1 MYIRILPQ
9 AMLANPNILDQE
21 LCDLLK
27 EGNEKA
33 FAEIFRRYQVPLFDF
48 AYKRIRDK
56 DEAKDIVQE
65 IFVKL
70 WNNRTEIQI
79 KTSLRSYLYRCVLN
93 GVLNVLSRQVIREE
107 HVHSLQ
113 QLIEEHTQ
121 EADYHIREADME
133 RLINAEIAAL
143 PSKMREVFELRK
155 KEYLSNR
162 EIAGKL
168 GISEQTVETHMKR
181 ALRVLRMRLGVNVL
195 LIAVFLVN

>member
-1 MYIRILPQ
+1 
-9 AMLANPNILDQE
+9 MLANPNILDPE

-27 EGNEKA
+27 EGNENA
-33 FAEIFRRYQVPLFDF
+33 FAEIFRRYQAPLFDF

-70 WNNRTEIQI
+70 WNNRTEVQI

-93 GVLNVLSRQVIREE
+93 GVLNILNRQVIREE
-107 HVHSLQ
+107 YVCSLQ
-113 QLIEEHTQ
+113 QMIEEHTQ
-121 EADYHIREADME
+121 EADYHIRETDME
-133 RLINAEIAAL
+133 RLINTEIAAL
-143 PSKMREVFELRK
+143 PPKMREVFELRK

-195 LIAVFLVN
+195 LIAVLLVS

>member
-1 MYIRILPQ
+1 
-9 AMLANPNILDQE
+9 MLANPNILDQE
-21 LCDLLK
+21 LCGLLK

-33 FAEIFRRYQVPLFDF
+33 FAEIFRRYQAPLFDF

-70 WNNRTEIQI
+70 WNNRTEVQI

-93 GVLNVLSRQVIREE
+93 GVLNILSRQVIREE
-107 HVHSLQ
+107 YVCSLQ
-113 QLIEEHTQ
+113 QMIEGNTP
-121 EADYHIREADME
+121 EADYHIRETDME
-133 RLINAEIAAL
+133 RLISAEIAAL
-143 PSKMREVFELRK
+143 PPKMREVFELRK

-181 ALRVLRMRLGVNVL
+181 ALRVLRMRLGVNML
-195 LIAVFLVN
+195 LIAVFLVS